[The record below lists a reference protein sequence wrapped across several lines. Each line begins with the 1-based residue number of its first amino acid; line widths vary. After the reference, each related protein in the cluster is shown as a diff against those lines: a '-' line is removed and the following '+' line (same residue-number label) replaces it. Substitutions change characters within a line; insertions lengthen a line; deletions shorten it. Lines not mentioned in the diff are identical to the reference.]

1 MTMSPA
7 KSSAELRQSL
17 LGLLWQQW
25 AVLGIAGSTPAE
37 GGWCVDL
44 EALLLVTT
52 TQARADPRLFDEVLD
67 WLWGNGQCVNVQRLR
82 NIHRRIALGDSRVLS
97 AIADWLSQR
106 SKLTKWKP
114 LAAADGTNAENPE
127 PLFRLK
133 DGRPQP
139 MFGEVDPIFERHGF
153 TRGPIK
159 RRKLSQ
165 QPNPRPA
172 AALSWKLRALFG
184 VQARCDI
191 LLCLLTRGAGYPA
204 DLTRATFYFPRT
216 VEEAL
221 KELAASGL
229 VHTGHTGRKARYWLK
244 PEDWQFLRT
253 WSRPADFPRWVDWP
267 RLFAAQERFLGVLD
281 NAELSP
287 MLLSS
292 ELRRAFDEL
301 QPMLADGGLDSA
313 FTASRSHTGVSFT
326 EALINDLRRLA
337 KSV

>member
-1 MTMSPA
+1 MTMSLE

-17 LGLLWQQW
+17 LKLLWQQW
-25 AVLGIAGSTPAE
+25 AALGIAGSTPPEAN
-37 GGWCVDL
+37 WCVDL

-67 WLWGNGQCVNVQRLR
+67 WLWGNGQWVNVQRLR
-82 NIHRRIALGDSRVLS
+82 NIHRRIALGDSRILS

-106 SKLTKWKP
+106 SALAKWKP
-114 LAAADGTNAENPE
+114 LAGADGMNAENPQ

-133 DGRPQP
+133 DGRSQP
-139 MFGEVDPIFERHGF
+139 VFGEVDPVFERHGF

-229 VHTGHTGRKARYWLK
+229 VHTGQTGRKARYWLK
-244 PEDWQFLRT
+244 SEDWQFLRT
-253 WSRPADFPRWVDWP
+253 WSKPADFPRWIDWP
-267 RLFAAQERFLGVLD
+267 RLFCAQERFLGVLG

-292 ELRRAFDEL
+292 ELRRTFDEL
-301 QPMLADGGLDSA
+301 QRMLADGGLDSA
-313 FTASRSHTGVSFT
+313 FTASRSHTGLSFT
-326 EALINDLRRLA
+326 DALVGDLHRLA
-337 KSV
+337 ADF

>member
-1 MTMSPA
+1 MTTSPA

-17 LGLLWQQW
+17 LDLLWRQW
-25 AVLGIAGSTPAE
+25 AALGVAGSAPAE
-37 GGWCVDL
+37 AEWCVDI
-44 EALLLVTT
+44 EALLLVTAS
-52 TQARADPRLFDEVLD
+52 QGRADSRLFDEVLD
-67 WLWGNGQCVNVQRLR
+67 WLWSNGQWVNVQRLR
-82 NIHRRIALGDSRVLS
+82 NIHKRIGLGDRRVLA

-106 SKLTKWKP
+106 STLSKWKP
-114 LAAADGTNAENPE
+114 LAVASAPANAAAE

-139 MFGEVDPIFERHGF
+139 VFGEADPVFRRHGF
-153 TRGPIK
+153 VRGSIK

-172 AALSWKLRALFG
+172 PALLWKLRALFG

-221 KELAASGL
+221 KEMAASGL
-229 VHTGHTGRKARYWLK
+229 VHMAQPGKKARYWLT
-244 PEDWQFLRT
+244 PNDWQFLRT
-253 WSRPADFPRWVDWP
+253 WSKPVGFPRWVDWP
-267 RLFAAQERFLGVLD
+267 RLFTVQDRLLGVLG

-287 MLLSS
+287 LLLSS
-292 ELRRAFDEL
+292 ELRRVFDEL
-301 QPMLADGGLDSA
+301 RPVLADGGIESA
-313 FTASRSHTGVSFT
+313 FTASRAHTGTDFT
-326 EALINDLRRLA
+326 GAILDDLRRLDT
-337 KSV
+337 SV

>member
-1 MTMSPA
+1 M
-7 KSSAELRQSL
+7 
-17 LGLLWQQW
+17 
-25 AVLGIAGSTPAE
+25 
-37 GGWCVDL
+37 

-67 WLWGNGQCVNVQRLR
+67 WLWVNGQWVNVQRLR
-82 NIHRRIALGDSRVLS
+82 NIHRRIALGDSRILS

-106 SKLTKWKP
+106 STLIKWRP
-114 LAAADGTNAENPE
+114 LAAADGTDSDNRE

-139 MFGEVDPIFERHGF
+139 IFGEVDPIFARHGF
-153 TRGPIK
+153 TRGPIR

-191 LLCLLTRGAGYPA
+191 LLCLLARGAGYAA

-216 VEEAL
+216 VEGAL

-229 VHTGHTGRKARYWLK
+229 VHTGPTGRKARYWLK

-253 WSRPADFPRWVDWP
+253 WSKPAGFPRWVDWP
-267 RLFAAQERFLGVLD
+267 RQFRAQERFLGMLG
-281 NAELSP
+281 NADLSP

-292 ELRRAFDEL
+292 ELRRTFDEL

-326 EALINDLRRLA
+326 DTLIDDLRRLA
-337 KSV
+337 ASV